1 MNEKLG
7 HLSQIAYIRRYM
19 LLDGREDGIK
29 VVEINN
35 GNLRLMLNESK
46 ALDIMQCWHKGENV
60 SFISKNGFTKRECP
74 FLKRF
79 EGGMLYTVGLDS
91 AGGREGFE
99 PHGSLHNIPARVV
112 SLVCNEEKI
121 EVVAEIEDTALFG
134 KNLTLIRKISTIIC
148 GDAIT
153 IEDTLINNG
162 TKDEDFCLLYHI
174 NIGYP
179 MLDEGVRICF
189 DGLKIEARTELADEK
204 CGEIHTFL
212 KPVDNQ
218 EERCY
223 FIENGE
229 PLVKVYNEKIQ
240 KVLIVEYSKETL
252 PAMVLWQSNATND
265 YALGIEPTTT
275 FLDNKFEYT
284 KIKRKEKKKYKI
296 QIRIKTII

>member
-1 MNEKLG
+1 
-7 HLSQIAYIRRYM
+7 
-19 LLDGREDGIK
+19 
-29 VVEINN
+29 
-35 GNLRLMLNESK
+35 
-46 ALDIMQCWHKGENV
+46 
-60 SFISKNGFTKRECP
+60 
-74 FLKRF
+74 
-79 EGGMLYTVGLDS
+79 
-91 AGGREGFE
+91 
-99 PHGSLHNIPARVV
+99 
-112 SLVCNEEKI
+112 
-121 EVVAEIEDTALFG
+121 
-134 KNLTLIRKISTIIC
+134 
-148 GDAIT
+148 
-153 IEDTLINNG
+153 
-162 TKDEDFCLLYHI
+162 
-174 NIGYP
+174 
-179 MLDEGVRICF
+179 MLDEGVRICY
-189 DGLKIEARTELADEK
+189 DGLKIEARTEFADEK

-223 FIENGE
+223 FIENEE